1 MRKDIVRLALVIAF
15 IGVCLYG
22 GAAYAFVT
30 TDVGYP
36 SCDVP
41 APRPDERVTTIFA
54 DRGQGLSTVTL
65 GADSTFTEVADIEVQ
80 EADRPHYITLASAGA
95 IIWRFR
101 GRVDTVSRLV
111 VFGAQEAGHE
121 KNGVI
126 GIPRERIVFLAPDRE
141 EPDPRDG
148 WTTNWGWSRAC
159 EPSIYF
165 DIPFAFG
172 SMRLGSPKSWSKAAP
187 TYPNRFEAHQHIH
200 DRRAATL
207 RIPGTGNIERGEY
220 VYVPAH
226 QRDGAH
232 ERGLIVIDPGAV
244 VSQAWASPYAVLPS
258 WAGIEQLVEA
268 GVLIPPSDPHFQPIY
283 DRWNDAIS
291 RPYETPLV
299 RDFRLS
305 YTIDHIIAKPTPLP
319 ARARGTFLLMPGLEA
334 PELDE
339 HRYACVFF
347 SDLRPF
353 PEEQPRRRGWLA
365 RDPRCDERLS
375 GIFDLPGGEARLQ
388 HDSDIDTG
396 VRSLARIMKKQSEFG
411 QKCRTA
417 DLPETIPLIGVL
429 MENAHANRLPE
440 QAGDI
445 TVEVTR
451 PGRVTLYLEP
461 FAPFNWHVKPGPNT
475 EIVGV
480 VYKEGVSG
488 ATPAGKRLE
497 GISSTVE
504 IRNIRP
510 AGMDKICNDLQG
522 LRQTANNAPAILT
535 LDHELNSLTGR
546 GLDLILTKEGDAV
559 LQPATESEK
568 ARWRFTVR

>member
-1 MRKDIVRLALVIAF
+1 MRKEIVRLALVIAF
-15 IGVCLYG
+15 ISVCLYG
-22 GAAYAFVT
+22 GAAHAFVT

-41 APRPDERVTTIFA
+41 APRPDERVTTISA

-65 GADSTFTEVADIEVQ
+65 GADSTFTEVVDIEVQ
-80 EADRPHYITLASAGA
+80 EADRPHYIALSSGGA
-95 IIWRFR
+95 MIWRFS

-126 GIPRERIVFLAPDRE
+126 GIPRERIVFLEPDRE

-148 WTTNWGWSRAC
+148 WTTNWEWRRAC

-165 DIPFAFG
+165 DIPLAFRN
-172 SMRLGSPKSWSKAAP
+172 MRLGRTKSWSKGAP
-187 TYPNRFEAHQHIH
+187 TYPNRFETHQHIH

-207 RIPGTGNIERGEY
+207 RIPGTGNIELGEY
-220 VYVPAH
+220 VYIPES

-232 ERGLIVIDPGAV
+232 ERGLIAIDAGAV
-244 VSQAWASPYAVLPS
+244 VSRAWASPYAVLPS
-258 WAGIEQLVEA
+258 WAGINQLVEA
-268 GVLIPPSDPHFQPIY
+268 GVLIPPSDPRFRPMY

-291 RPYETPLV
+291 RPYQTPLV

-305 YTIDHIIAKPTPLP
+305 YTIDYIIATPTRLP

-334 PELDE
+334 PDLHE
-339 HRYACVFF
+339 HHYACIFF
-347 SDLRPF
+347 SDLRSF
-353 PEEQPRRRGWLA
+353 PEEQPRRPGWWG

-375 GIFDLPGGEARLQ
+375 SIFDLSGGEARRQ
-388 HDSDIDTG
+388 RDSGIHTD
-396 VRSLARIMKKQSEFG
+396 VRSLARILKKQSGFG
-411 QKCRTA
+411 QKCRTV
-417 DLPETIPLIGVL
+417 DLRESIPLIGVL
-429 MENAHANRLPE
+429 MENAYANRLPE
-440 QAGDI
+440 QARDI

-451 PGRVTLYLEP
+451 PGKVILYLEP

-480 VYKEGVSG
+480 VYKEGVGG
-488 ATPAGKRLE
+488 ATPAGKRVE
-497 GISSTVE
+497 GISLTVA
-504 IRNIRP
+504 IRNIIP
-510 AGMDKICNDLQG
+510 AAMDKICDEF
-522 LRQTANNAPAILT
+522 RRRWQTANNAPSILT

-546 GLDLILTKEGDAV
+546 GLDSMLTRESDAV
-559 LQPATESEK
+559 LQSATDSEK